1 VPSLNALR
9 ETRFPKSLPRNLRMT
24 VEQVKAVRVKAH
36 WQHWDTMAMAQ
47 ALQFEL
53 MLRQKEVIGEWI
65 PISEPGASKV
75 TNDSERKWLM
85 GLCWE
90 QIDENLILRHN
101 HSSEKG
107 EDIKFDLK
115 LAPMVLEEFALHVQ
129 TPIVRLTRA
138 ALPASG
144 PMIICETTGYPYST
158 AEFRRKWRIV
168 AKLAGIP
175 DNIKNMDSSPAGMIF
190 RGPDRA
196 PPPRAIDR

>member
-53 MLRQKEVIGEWI
+53 MLRQKELIGEWI

-115 LAPMVLEEFALHVQ
+115 LAPMVLEEFR
-129 TPIVRLTRA
+129 TPCTNPNCPANPSRATRFRPDDNLRDHRIPLLDRRVSSEVA
-138 ALPASG
+138 H
-144 PMIICETTGYPYST
+144 
-158 AEFRRKWRIV
+158 RRKACWR
-168 AKLAGIP
+168 
-175 DNIKNMDSSPAGMIF
+175 
-190 RGPDRA
+190 
-196 PPPRAIDR
+196 PRQHK